1 MTNNMEQQE
10 RIRLLLSM
18 QEHPERYTDEQIGQM
33 LADDPEL
40 AELMEQL
47 AMTKRAFAKQEADK
61 EHLAMDDLWEQ
72 FASEHEEELDCLESA
87 EDTEPANRPTPGS
100 RPGKVLRLAKEQ
112 RRAAAVFIGILLT
125 AGFAFAAIHIV
136 RQYAGANLQSPSQ
149 EMPVSN
155 PPQQKTPATA
165 IPTDTAMTDTATM
178 AVTVTPEPVVFD
190 NVRLDEILPQIATH
204 YQAEVTFKSEA
215 TRQLRFH
222 FVWRR
227 EDGLEHAIEKL
238 NRFESLLIR
247 LEDSKIIVE

>member
-1 MTNNMEQQE
+1 
-10 RIRLLLSM
+10 M
-18 QEHPERYTDEQIGQM
+18 QEHPGRHTDEQITQM

-61 EHLAMDDLWEQ
+61 EHLAMDGLWEQ
-72 FASEHEEELDCLESA
+72 FASEHKEELDNLESA

-100 RPGKVLRLAKEQ
+100 RPVKV
-112 RRAAAVFIGILLT
+112 
-125 AGFAFAAIHIV
+125 
-136 RQYAGANLQSPSQ
+136 
-149 EMPVSN
+149 VSN

-190 NVRLDEILPQIATH
+190 NVRLDEILPQIAAH

-238 NRFESLLIR
+238 NRFESLSIR

>member
-1 MTNNMEQQE
+1 
-10 RIRLLLSM
+10 M

-33 LADDPEL
+33 LANDPEL

-61 EHLAMDDLWEQ
+61 EHLAMDGLWEQ
-72 FASEHEEELDCLESA
+72 FASEHKEELDNLESA

-149 EMPVSN
+149 EMRVSN

-165 IPTDTAMTDTATM
+165 IPTDTSMTDTATM

-190 NVRLDEILPQIATH
+190 NVRLDEILPQIAAY

-222 FVWRR
+222 FVWRQ

-238 NRFESLLIR
+238 NRFESLSIR

>member
-18 QEHPERYTDEQIGQM
+18 QEHPGCHTDEQITRM

-61 EHLAMDDLWEQ
+61 ERLAMDDLWEQ
-72 FASEHEEELDCLESA
+72 FASEHEEELDILGTRERTGSG
-87 EDTEPANRPTPGS
+87 NRPTLGT
-100 RPGKVLRLAKEQ
+100 RPGKVLCMAK
-112 RRAAAVFIGILLT
+112 RHCRAAAVFIGILLT

-136 RQYAGANLQSPSQ
+136 RHYAGADTPSPNQ
-149 EMPVSN
+149 EIPVPN
-155 PPQQKTPATA
+155 PPQQDTPATA
-165 IPTDTAMTDTATM
+165 VTA
-178 AVTVTPEPVVFD
+178 TPEPVVFD
-190 NVRLDEILPQIATH
+190 NVRLDEILPQIGAYYH
-204 YQAEVTFKSEA
+204 ADVMFENEA

-222 FVWRR
+222 FVWRQ

-238 NRFESLLIR
+238 NRFESLSIR

>member
-1 MTNNMEQQE
+1 
-10 RIRLLLSM
+10 M
-18 QEHPERYTDEQIGQM
+18 QEQPERYTDEQIGQM
-33 LADDPEL
+33 LANDPEL

-72 FASEHEEELDCLESA
+72 FASEHKEELDNLESA
-87 EDTEPANRPTPGS
+87 EDTEPANRPTLGS

-178 AVTVTPEPVVFD
+178 AVTATPEPVVFD
-190 NVRLDEILPQIATH
+190 NVRLDKILPQIAAH

-238 NRFESLLIR
+238 NRFESLSIR
-247 LEDSKIIVE
+247 LEDSKIVVE

>member
-33 LADDPEL
+33 LANDPEL

-72 FASEHEEELDCLESA
+72 FASEHEEELDNLESA

-112 RRAAAVFIGILLT
+112 RRVAAVFIGILLT

-149 EMPVSN
+149 EMLVSN

-190 NVRLDEILPQIATH
+190 NVRLDEILPQIAAH

-238 NRFESLLIR
+238 NRFESLSIR